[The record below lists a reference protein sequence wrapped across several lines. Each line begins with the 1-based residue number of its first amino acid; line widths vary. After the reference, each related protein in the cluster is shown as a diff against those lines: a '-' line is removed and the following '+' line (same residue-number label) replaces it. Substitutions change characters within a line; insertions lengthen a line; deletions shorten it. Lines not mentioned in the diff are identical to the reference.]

1 MTMTEKTKLYEISN
15 DPTTDTHILVPT
27 GYGGLNDE
35 ELQAMEDQVRKA
47 DRLRMQENEE
57 LVRLRREEQARLKAL
72 DDKNPAY
79 KKQWE
84 KNTGRKLGEPEPYI
98 PPEQTNKEN
107 QRQPVGG
114 KGGCTSCAKKGLMG
128 LIKGGAKLLK
138 AELGIDAADEATM
151 ETRKALCLDCPI
163 YDFGV
168 CLEEK
173 GGCGCFVAAKI
184 RIEGEECPKGKW

>member
-1 MTMTEKTKLYEISN
+1 MTKMYEISN
-15 DPTTDTHILVPT
+15 DPTTDTHILVPS
-27 GYGGLNDE
+27 GYGGHNDE

-47 DRLRMQENEE
+47 DKIRMQENEE
-57 LVRLRREEQARLKAL
+57 LVRIRREEQARLAAL
-72 DDKNPAY
+72 DNKNPAY

-84 KNTGRKLGEPEPYI
+84 KNTGRQLGEPQPVI
-98 PPEQTNKEN
+98 PSEASKEN

-114 KGGCTSCAKKGLMG
+114 KAGCKSCAKKGLMG
-128 LIKGGAKLLK
+128 LIRGGAKLLK
-138 AELGIDAADEATM
+138 AELGIDATDEATLA
-151 ETRKALCLDCPI
+151 TRKALCLDCPI

-184 RIEGEECPKGKW
+184 MIDGEECPKGKW